1 MGFLYATTIKFKKWI
16 GLDIVDKQLGKVNVI
31 SGHKGAG
38 KTSIIEGIEYS
49 LLGKLDGKERRT
61 ELIKHGEKEATL
73 FVELEDQVTHEEMMV
88 DRKLRDKSSDYL
100 KITKPGKAVP
110 QTEGFLRSLIKGEI
124 FRPGEFLRKKP
135 EEQSAII
142 LGLLEIPWTMDNI
155 REWFGEIPE
164 VNYTIH
170 ILKILKLIEDKYYT
184 ERTPINHDIEVLQAQ
199 AEGYRK
205 QLPPNYDGEV
215 WRAKKVQ
222 EYYDKVAEA
231 NEVNRKITAARTAIE
246 GLESRIATI
255 KANGETDKQTRKNAF
270 DRTRSEG
277 REFIQ
282 FLNQKVEKLQTVITG
297 AKDKYYAEMKSIDD
311 TCKNETTEAELDYQR
326 ELQTLKI
333 EHEKRI
339 KSIADGCESM
349 KNVRK
354 SQIAV
359 EVDTA
364 KEELS
369 KNKESISAKE
379 QELLNIDE
387 LEKQSLLAIDEK
399 TEEQI
404 KTADAEAGSSKKTLE
419 DAKSIEG
426 IVIDETGNIVGIDTE
441 PLAAAANEVADMQS
455 HLRNYDLMKS
465 ILIDKIAPKQAQ
477 SNDLTTKIKKARE
490 LPLDLLKISKCP
502 IEGITV
508 DDEGMLRVNGTLL
521 DGLSEG
527 EKMQDI
533 SVKIAKALADRA
545 DVKFICFDG
554 FQNLNPIEQRKMI
567 KEAKTDGYQWFFLI
581 TDDGELRIDIIDDV
595 EWLPEGEAK
604 QVSLLDGMG
613 GNEV

>member
-1 MGFLYATTIKFKKWI
+1 MAGFLYATTIKFKKFI

-38 KTSIIEGIEYS
+38 KTSIIEGLEIA
-49 LLGKLDGKERRT
+49 LLGKLDGRERRT

-73 FVELEDQVTHEEMMV
+73 FVELEDQLTHEEMTI

-155 REWFGEIPE
+155 KEWFGEIPD

-205 QLPPNYDGEV
+205 QLPPNYDGEA

-231 NEVNRKITAARTAIE
+231 NEINRKIAAARAAIE
-246 GLESRIATI
+246 GLQGRIDTI
-255 KANGETDKQTRKNAF
+255 TANAETDKQARKNAF

-277 REFIQ
+277 RQFIQ
-282 FLNQKVEKLQTVITG
+282 FLNQKVKDLQAVIDG
-297 AKDKYYAEMKSIDD
+297 ARDRYHAEVKTIDD
-311 TCKNETTEAELDYQR
+311 SAKNEVTEAELAYKAA
-326 ELQTLKI
+326 LQTLKI
-333 EHEKRI
+333 EHDI
-339 KSIADGCESM
+339 KVKAISENAETLKTTKKTEIT
-349 KNVRK
+349 
-354 SQIAV
+354 V
-359 EVDTA
+359 EVDAA
-364 KEELS
+364 KEDLS
-369 KNKESISAKE
+369 KNKESISVKE
-379 QELLNIDE
+379 SELLNIDE
-387 LEKQSLLAIDEK
+387 LEKQSLQGIDEK
-399 TEEQI
+399 TVEQI

-426 IVIDETGNIVGIDTE
+426 IVINEAGNIVGIDTE
-441 PLAAAANEVADMQS
+441 PLTKAANEVADMQS

-477 SNDLTTKIKKARE
+477 SDDLTTKIKKARS

-567 KEAKTDGYQWFFLI
+567 QEAFADGYQWFFLI
-581 TDDGELRIDIIDDV
+581 TDDGELRIEIIEDV
-595 EWLPEGEAK
+595 DWEPGTEPK
-604 QVSLLDGMG
+604 QMSLL
-613 GNEV
+613 